1 MASPPASGAS
11 SCLEQPIGGQGGGE
25 IVDVWL
31 IADGGVQQRSVE
43 ELELLIAMQEGLVWV
58 DIPTCDEEGVR
69 VLTEVFGF
77 HQLAVQDCLRRN
89 QIPKIH
95 AYSDHV
101 FIVLHAPERGQ
112 GGQVYSVELDQFIG
126 PGFVVTVHGPTDP
139 AVDSQVALRET
150 RAVLKRLES
159 GRLRAASSFELS
171 YAIVSALARHQEAFV
186 ATLAQE
192 AGRLE
197 QRLMTDQV
205 DDPEQFLEELFRARH
220 ELLVVRTMAALGREI
235 YGRMV
240 TLDRYVP
247 GASQAL
253 VADLA
258 DQLERVSGLADG
270 QKDFLQGVIEFYQ
283 TRTNT
288 KMTIAAERLAVIAA
302 VTLPITALSSIY
314 GMNVIVNDRTHP
326 VHLTVVLV
334 VMATMSLVLLRWTKR
349 QGWW

>member
-1 MASPPASGAS
+1 M
-11 SCLEQPIGGQGGGE
+11 
-25 IVDVWL
+25 DVWL
-31 IADGGVQQRSVE
+31 IADGGVEERSTE

-58 DIPTCDEEGVR
+58 DIPTMDEEGAR
-69 VLTEVFGF
+69 VLSEVFGF
-77 HQLAVQDCLRRN
+77 HRLAVRDCEQRN
-89 QIPKIH
+89 QVPKVH

-101 FIVLHAPERGQ
+101 FMVLHAPERGR
-112 GGQVYSVELDQFIG
+112 GGQVHYVELDQFIG
-126 PGFVVTVHGPTDP
+126 PGFLVTVHGPLDP
-139 AVDSQVALRET
+139 AVTTDVALRET
-150 RAVLKRLES
+150 RAVLKRLAS
-159 GRLRAASSFELS
+159 GRLRPSSSFELS
-171 YAIVSALARHQEAFV
+171 YGIVSALARHQESFV

-197 QRLMTDQV
+197 QRVMAEEIA
-205 DDPEQFLEELFRARH
+205 DPEQFLEELFRARH
-220 ELLVVRTMAALGREI
+220 ELLVVRTMATLSREI

-240 TLDRYVP
+240 TLERFIP
-247 GASQAL
+247 GASQSM

-258 DQLERVSGLADG
+258 DQFARVSGLADG

-314 GMNVIVNDRTHP
+314 GMNVIVNDRTQFR
-326 VHLTVVLV
+326 HLALVLV
-334 VMATMSLVLLRWTKR
+334 VMVAMSLILLRWTKR

>member
-1 MASPPASGAS
+1 MD
-11 SCLEQPIGGQGGGE
+11 I
-25 IVDVWL
+25 WL
-31 IADGGVQQRSVE
+31 VAGGGVQQRSVD
-43 ELELLIAMQEGLVWV
+43 ELELLIALQEGLVWV
-58 DIPTCDEEGVR
+58 DVPTCDDEAVR
-69 VLTEVFGF
+69 VLTDVFGF
-77 HQLAVQDCLRRN
+77 HKLAVQDCMQRN

-112 GGQVYSVELDQFIG
+112 NGQVHSVELDQFVG

-139 AVDSQVALRET
+139 AVEAEVALRET
-150 RAVLKRLES
+150 RAVRARLEA
-159 GRLRAASSFELS
+159 GRLRTSTSFELS
-171 YAIVSALARHQEAFV
+171 YAIVSALARHQESFV
-186 ATLAQE
+186 ATLAQD
-192 AGRLE
+192 AGLLE
-197 QRLMTDQV
+197 RRLMADEIN
-205 DDPEQFLEELFRARH
+205 DPEQFLEELFRSRH
-220 ELLVVRTMAALGREI
+220 ELLVVRTMAALSREI

-258 DQLERVSGLADG
+258 DQFSRVSGLADG

-302 VTLPITALSSIY
+302 VTLPITALSSVY

-326 VHLTVVLV
+326 VHLAVVLV
-334 VMATMSLVLLRWTKR
+334 IMLIMSLILLRWTKR

>member
-1 MASPPASGAS
+1 M
-11 SCLEQPIGGQGGGE
+11 
-25 IVDVWL
+25 DVWV
-31 IADGGVQQRSVE
+31 IADGGVEQKAVE
-43 ELELLIAMQEGLVWV
+43 ELELLIALQEGLVWV

-69 VLTEVFGF
+69 VLSEVFGF
-77 HQLAVQDCLRRN
+77 HPLAVRDCVERN
-89 QIPKIH
+89 QVPKVH

-101 FIVLHAPERGQ
+101 FIVLHAPERGR
-112 GGQVYSVELDQFIG
+112 GGSVHYVELDQFVG
-126 PGFVVTVHGPTDP
+126 PGFLVTVHGPLDQ
-139 AVDSQVALRET
+139 AVNPDVALRET
-150 RAVLKRLES
+150 RAVLKRLQS
-159 GRLRAASSFELS
+159 GRLRPSSSFELS
-171 YAIVSALARHQEAFV
+171 YAIVTALARHQESF
-186 ATLAQE
+186 LAALARE

-197 QRLMTDQV
+197 QRVMGGEI
-205 DDPEQFLEELFRARH
+205 DDPEQFLEELFRSRH
-220 ELLVVRTMAALGREI
+220 ELLVVRTMAALSREI

-240 TLDRYVP
+240 TLERFVP

-258 DQLERVSGLADG
+258 DQFARVSGVADG

-326 VHLTVVLV
+326 VHLAVVLL
-334 VMATMSLVLLRWTKR
+334 VMAVMSMVLLRWTKR